1 MSVYSDND
9 DNDIQMLTNVVKA
22 EQDQNRPLSPPSER
36 VTIDLTESDADASAH
51 PNRDVDS
58 DASVSDAAASRS
70 AAETNLF
77 AVGAAYDSIEA
88 FKLVADQFARAQ
100 GFSCIKLKGNNRKD
114 GVRYTQVIA
123 CDRTGSFKPKVK
135 VSGKATRNKDS
146 KKCGC
151 EWFIRLNHDI
161 EDGTYKISQASLAH
175 NHTLLPPKFMR
186 YVPANRDVPEHIK
199 DEIHLMR
206 QAGIT
211 TSNIQSLL
219 LVKYGAGA
227 KSWISKDI
235 YNIVINDRLARQDF
249 QAQDLLALLQR
260 KRDEDTEFAYEFE
273 LDDQQRLMHVMWASP
288 QQKRAYARFNDTIVF
303 DNTYKCNYF
312 AMPFGVFTGRD
323 RQMEFHASAGQLI
336 T

>member
-22 EQDQNRPLSPPSER
+22 EQDENRPLSPPSER

-58 DASVSDAAASRS
+58 DASVSNAAASRS

-161 EDGTYKISQASLAH
+161 EDGTYKISQASLATTTPSSH
-175 NHTLLPPKFMR
+175 QNSCATFPPIVTSPSTSRMRFICCDRPELLP
-186 YVPANRDVPEHIK
+186 A
-199 DEIHLMR
+199 
-206 QAGIT
+206 
-211 TSNIQSLL
+211 TSSRC
-219 LVKYGAGA
+219 
-227 KSWISKDI
+227 SS
-235 YNIVINDRLARQDF
+235 
-249 QAQDLLALLQR
+249 
-260 KRDEDTEFAYEFE
+260 
-273 LDDQQRLMHVMWASP
+273 
-288 QQKRAYARFNDTIVF
+288 
-303 DNTYKCNYF
+303 
-312 AMPFGVFTGRD
+312 
-323 RQMEFHASAGQLI
+323 
-336 T
+336 